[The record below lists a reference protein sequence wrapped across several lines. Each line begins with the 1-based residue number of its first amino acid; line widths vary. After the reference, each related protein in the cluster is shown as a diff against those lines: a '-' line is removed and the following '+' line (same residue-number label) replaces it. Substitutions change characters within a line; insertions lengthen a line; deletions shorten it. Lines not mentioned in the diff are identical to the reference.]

1 MAYSQK
7 FGKQKSEP
15 IKMLSDKLKE
25 GSGLLKLTDQDG
37 DGDVTKKDHLMKIG
51 VLDKSGKYNSAA
63 TMYGAPVHMK
73 SGKSKI
79 GHISGIN
86 YGSPVKHESGPEGH
100 IHDEK
105 NPDRYSYQST
115 NVEAG
120 TKRTRKA
127 RRKLARSLTE
137 AANQGVDVQGYT
149 TSGTKGKLRVK
160 NKRLTIK
167 TKGKGGAEGAAV
179 GDQTSLNTGTKVKKR
194 DVRKQLKE
202 TGTVT
207 IKGGKVGSGTTQTV
221 TKKGSAKMDAKRAAA
236 VTKRQETK
244 KALAAKKANAQAN
257 REAKQQSTKKE
268 IGSRRAEI
276 NSKRE
281 AAKKKQAEGRKAYL
295 EKRKK
300 ERTKTKK

>member
-7 FGKQKSEP
+7 FGKEKLDP

-37 DGDVTKKDHLMKIG
+37 DGNVTKKDHLMKIG

-86 YGSPVKHESGPEGH
+86 YGSPVKHEGGPEGH
-100 IHDEK
+100 MHDEK

-115 NVEAG
+115 DVEAG

-127 RRKLARSLTE
+127 RRKLAKSLTE

-149 TSGTKGKLRVK
+149 TSGSKAKLKLK
-160 NKRLTIK
+160 NKRLTVK
-167 TKGKGGAEGAAV
+167 TKGQGGAEGAAV
-179 GDQTSLNTGTKVKKR
+179 GGQTSLNTGTKVKKK
-194 DVRKQLKE
+194 DVRKQLKK

-207 IKGGKVGSGTTQTV
+207 IKDGKVGSGTAQTV
-221 TKKGSAKMDAKRAAA
+221 TKKGSARIDTARAKVAKEREE
-236 VTKRQETK
+236 KK
-244 KALAAKKANAQAN
+244 KALATKKANAQAN
-257 REAKQQSTKKE
+257 REANKQSTKKK
-268 IGSRRAEI
+268 IDSRRAEI

-281 AAKKKQAEGRKAYL
+281 AAKQKQAEARKAYL
-295 EKRKK
+295 EKRNKQKQKK
-300 ERTKTKK
+300 